1 MGYWGELR
9 AWLLRDPAK
18 LIRYLVLFVC
28 CIVVIVQLYECF
40 SKLSHP
46 PISTHSYYNVNETI
60 EMPAITICR
69 EPPYKEEVL
78 ETLSNGNCPHP
89 GFATCWM
96 NYPYGELPLEE
107 FFMNGTFNLDETF
120 YSYGLNGEPSNVDID
135 SSLHF
140 YMGRCFTLRP
150 KIAMKRVSKQVGYSL
165 ILEHNLVQST
175 SSVDLIYGAGWHI
188 FIHDKRENFTEINM
202 KGSGRVEYVFVN
214 IREEIEIKLQSQF
227 FSNVETR
234 EQECSR
240 KEGYS
245 DLKCGEIC
253 IWKDLAEEANCSGP
267 WMHDIEQEPCN
278 DNASMRNLIEDY
290 HAVYDGDDDFNCNCL
305 QPCESRIYTTY
316 IQSRKTFAQPEPRTL
331 IFIYYTTK
339 LISQMIEE
347 RPSYDT
353 TQFIADVGGSLG
365 FLLGLSVLG
374 LIGILEHLTLF
385 FCGDCIK
392 RLQKKNE
399 KRARSESPEDVQ
411 SQASDETV
419 DVNSV
424 YIVDSEKLDK
434 Y

>member
-1 MGYWGELR
+1 MGYWGELKS
-9 AWLLRDPAK
+9 WVLRDPAK

-28 CIVVIVQLYECF
+28 SIVVIVQLYECF
-40 SKLSHP
+40 SKLSDP

-69 EPPYKEEVL
+69 EPPYKED
-78 ETLSNGNCPHP
+78 TLTNLSKGGCPHP
-89 GFATCWM
+89 KYATCWM
-96 NYPYGELPLEE
+96 NYPYDELPLEE
-107 FFMNGTFNLDETF
+107 FFMNSTFEQDQTF
-120 YSYGLNGEPSNVDID
+120 YSYGLNGDPINVDID

-140 YMGRCFTLRP
+140 YMGRCYTLRP
-150 KIAMKRVSKQVGYSL
+150 KLAMKRVSKQVGYS
-165 ILEHNLVQST
+165 IVLEHNLFQSL
-175 SSVDLIYGAGWHI
+175 SDVDLISGAGWHV

-214 IREEIEIKLQSQF
+214 IREEIEVKLQSQI

-234 EQECSR
+234 DEACSTQD
-240 KEGYS
+240 GYS

-253 IWKDLAEEANCSGP
+253 IWKDLTDEVNCSGP

-278 DNASMRNLIEDY
+278 NSDSMRTLISDY
-290 HAVYDGDDDFNCNCL
+290 RAVYEGDDDYNCNCL

-316 IQSRKTFAQPEPRTL
+316 IQSRKTFDQPEPRTL
-331 IFIYYTTK
+331 IYIYYTTK
-339 LISQMIEE
+339 LISMIEE

-374 LIGILEHLTLF
+374 LIGILEHLMLF

-392 RLQKKNE
+392 RLQQKNE
-399 KRARSESPEDVQ
+399 KRAQAENSEDAHSQ
-411 SQASDETV
+411 SSDETLDV
-419 DVNSV
+419 DSV
-424 YIVDSEKLDK
+424 YIVDKETLKK